1 LSPQND
7 LPKCPTCDRVLFQ
20 VHADRK
26 LSDDDVMYILD
37 NPKDY
42 SQIRLAR
49 MFDVDASL
57 ISKIRNGR
65 AYADISAP
73 YLAEQEAKKSG

>member
-1 LSPQND
+1 
-7 LPKCPTCDRVLFQ
+7 
-20 VHADRK
+20 
-26 LSDDDVMYILD
+26 MYILD